1 MRRTTPPS
9 PTNHSPSPAPAPA
22 SAPDA
27 LSYAA
32 LAERYEQLR
41 HTCSAAEAARA
52 HYRRLYE
59 QAPVAYCTLSS
70 DGSILE
76 LNQQAG
82 TLLDQDPRQLTGIA
96 FATLVEPIQRWD
108 FLYLFG
114 QMLATSL
121 PQSGVVTLRT
131 AIGKSLTVQLE
142 STLVASPA
150 GEQQC
155 LLALLDITDA
165 RQVALVLAAS
175 EQKFRRLFEQSTD
188 AVALMQN
195 EQFVDC
201 NAAVLELLGA
211 TDKSQILGHYP
222 WDLAPE
228 EQRPG
233 LRSAT
238 YFQESVAAA
247 LTSGSKRCEG
257 VLCRL
262 SGEYMW
268 VEAVLT
274 PIKTDGE
281 LLLHVLWR
289 DISDQKRE
297 QQRRLQCEEQLQLVL
312 TATSTGLW
320 WWDVVTNQFH
330 CNAQARACFG
340 WPATEAETLPLELL
354 LTAIHPDD
362 CAPLQAALERA
373 TQHGNLPAHSLRT
386 LWPDGTVH
394 PAVLSGKLVTNE
406 FYQPQRVQG
415 VVHTPC
421 AQVLEQ

>member
-1 MRRTTPPS
+1 M
-9 PTNHSPSPAPAPA
+9 
-22 SAPDA
+22 
-27 LSYAA
+27 
-32 LAERYEQLR
+32 R
-41 HTCSAAEAARA
+41 HTCAEAEAAQA

-59 QAPVAYCTLSS
+59 QAPVAYCTLSA
-70 DGSILE
+70 DGSIVE
-76 LNQQAG
+76 LNYQAG
-82 TLLDQDPRQLTGIA
+82 VLLDQDPSQLTGIA

-114 QMLATSL
+114 QLLATSL
-121 PQSGVVTLRT
+121 PQSEVVTLRT
-131 AIGKSLTVQLE
+131 ATGKALTVQLE
-142 STLVASPA
+142 STLLTSAA
-150 GEQQC
+150 GKQQC
-155 LLALLDITDA
+155 LLALLDVTEA

-201 NAAVLELLGA
+201 NAAVLQLLGA
-211 TDKSQILGHYP
+211 TDKNQILGHYP

-238 YFQESVAAA
+238 YFRESVTAA
-247 LTSGSKRCEG
+247 LKSGSKRCEG

-274 PIKTDGE
+274 PIKTEGE

-289 DISDQKRE
+289 DITTEKRGQ
-297 QQRRLQCEEQLQLVL
+297 QQRHECEAQLQLVL
-312 TATSTGLW
+312 DATTTGLW
-320 WWDVVTNQFH
+320 WWDVITNQFH
-330 CNAQARACFG
+330 CNAHARACFG
-340 WPATEAETLPLELL
+340 WPATEAETLTLDLL

-362 CAPLQAALERA
+362 CATFQAALEQA
-373 TQHGNLPAHSLRT
+373 TQHGDLPAHSLRA
-386 LWPDGTVH
+386 LWPDGTMH
-394 PAVLSGKLVTNE
+394 PAVLSGKLITNE
-406 FYQPQRVQG
+406 FYQPQRIQG
-415 VVHTPC
+415 VVYTPC